1 MKIAVYSM
9 ANASFSASP
18 ILLASVSLFISSKNP
33 LIRHLIHEYFYMT
46 IKDIARLAGVST
58 TTVSRVINNSKGV
71 CKESKQKVLAIIEK
85 YAFQP
90 NLYAHRLAMHYKEES
105 LLQLELFIED
115 LEKQGMPKHCGECNQ
130 YLICSNHDHQETCP
144 WLKRYRDWQDRNF

>member
-1 MKIAVYSM
+1 
-9 ANASFSASP
+9 
-18 ILLASVSLFISSKNP
+18 
-33 LIRHLIHEYFYMT
+33 MT
-46 IKDIARLAGVST
+46 IKDIARIAEVST

-115 LEKQGMPKHCGECNQ
+115 LEKQGMPKHCGLCYKFSECTKQ
-130 YLICSNHDHQETCP
+130 VSEEFCH
-144 WLKRYRDWQDRNF
+144 WLKRYRSRKNNL